1 MKTSTQHHPS
11 SMLSSI
17 VSAVGGIEVRYT
29 PESDRDEWIRDID
42 RDQKR
47 FRARHGLS
55 STPTER
61 AAAHSAAILEVERRL
76 APRGRGRQPVIT
88 GRQLASIADAHTR
101 AASRV
106 THPGVTAAYLA
117 GAAAVS
123 IAFAM
128 MAWWGWFPDL
138 SYYDWP
144 AGTSIERIKDA
155 LSSGTTVIVEIAA
168 WLLALVLATSL
179 SDYWI
184 PARAHRRSRTPL
196 RHCSVLVAHSI
207 MAVAAPAIIA
217 LGAYLIG
224 VLVVFGRA

>member
-55 STPTER
+55 STPAEC
-61 AAAHSAAILEVERRL
+61 AAAHSAALLEVERRL
-76 APRGRGRQPVIT
+76 AVRGRGRQPVIT

-106 THPGVTAAYLA
+106 THPGVTATYLA

-123 IAFAM
+123 IAFAIL
-128 MAWWGWFPDL
+128 AWWGWSPDL

-144 AGTSIERIKDA
+144 AGTPVERMTDA
-155 LSSGTTVIVEIAA
+155 LSSGTTVIVQIAA
-168 WLLALVLATSL
+168 WLLALKLVSELR
-179 SDYWI
+179 DYWI

-196 RHCSVLVAHSI
+196 RHCSALVAHSV
-207 MAVAAPAIIA
+207 MAVAGLAIVA

-224 VLVVFGRA
+224 ILVVFGQA